1 MKKPLLL
8 VIALSFLFLAS
19 GCGQKGFN
27 PDRTKP
33 VGMILVNGEV
43 KTDSEPEPGQM
54 VYAEFTDEQ
63 YRFPLDA
70 AMAYY
75 FDYDEET
82 AYAGDQNC
90 TSLTFTA
97 NADTKQVEAQAECRY
112 IFREGSENTVSAY
125 HLYYDG
131 KGLGFHPMQ
140 TLLSYQVNST
150 GSTIGIDERYQFKL
164 ECAQP
169 TSFFTVC
176 CRKGEEE
183 LAFGTIRPEEMED
196 YMKYP
201 LPEGTDNVEINA
213 FDANGEFISRK
224 ELKPGDYSYTA
235 GYDIGGQFQGAK
247 TMRLVWPETAEQ

>member
-1 MKKPLLL
+1 MKKLLL
-8 VIALSFLFLAS
+8 LITAFSFLFLAS
-19 GCGQKGFN
+19 GCGQKAFN

-54 VYAEFTDEQ
+54 IYAEFADDQ

-70 AMAYY
+70 AMVYY

-90 TSLTFTA
+90 ISLTFAADA
-97 NADTKQVEAQAECRY
+97 NTKQVGAEATCRY
-112 IFREGSENTVSAY
+112 IVREGFENMVNAY

-131 KGLGFHPMQ
+131 KGLGFYTMK
-140 TLLSYQVNST
+140 TLAAFIIDSSGLGIT
-150 GSTIGIDERYQFKL
+150 IDELYKFKV
-164 ECAQP
+164 ECEKPAA
-169 TSFFTVC
+169 FFTMS

-183 LAFGTIRPEEMED
+183 LAFATFRSAVMEV

-201 LPEGTDNVEINA
+201 LPEGTATVYINS
-213 FDANGEFISRK
+213 FDVNAEFIGRK
-224 ELKPGDYSYTA
+224 ELEPGAYNYTVA
-235 GYDIGGQFQGAK
+235 YDIGGQFQGAK
-247 TMRLVWPETAEQ
+247 TMNLIWPQPAEQ